1 MHRNP
6 EGPGGAGA
14 AVSGP
19 SLRAP
24 VVVTLDSGLRVVY
37 EAMPWLPTVSAA
49 LVMPFGSAIDPE
61 GLEGTANV
69 LHEWLQRGAGDL
81 DSRRHSDALEDLGV
95 RRGGSSGRETSSL
108 SMSFLESE
116 LDAVLP
122 LFADMVAAPRFD
134 DDEFESARELALQ
147 ELDSLDD
154 APTQRLLNELVAR
167 FIASPQG
174 RSAYGSATGLA
185 ALTPDSV
192 RQAAARH
199 LGAEGAVLALAGGSD
214 WPSIARAVKAAFG
227 SWRGAAT
234 PIPPVVVGPVGKH
247 HVAADSSQVQIGL
260 AFPSAV
266 PGTDEAV
273 IYSLALGVLSGS
285 MGSRLFTE
293 VREKRGLVYSVSAFS
308 RSMHEFG
315 YTVGYAGTTP
325 DRAEETLTV
334 FLAELVRLAA
344 GVSEAEHERA
354 RTGILS
360 SLVMQGESSG
370 ATAGRLAADMFTLGR
385 ARTLDEIRARIEAVD
400 LRTLNDYLAA
410 NPLPEPTVVTLGP
423 LPAGA
428 MVVGSTPKSS
438 ATAGKPA

>member
-1 MHRNP
+1 M
-6 EGPGGAGA
+6 
-14 AVSGP
+14 
-19 SLRAP
+19 
-24 VVVTLDSGLRVVY
+24 TLETGLKVVY
-37 EAMPWLPTVSAA
+37 EAMPWLPTVSAS
-49 LVMPFGSAIDPE
+49 LVMPFGSAIDPQ

-81 DSRRHSDALEDLGV
+81 DSRQHSDALEDLGV
-95 RRGGSSGRETSSL
+95 RRGGGSGRETSSL
-108 SMSFLESE
+108 SLSFLESE
-116 LDAVLP
+116 LDAALP
-122 LFADMVAAPRFD
+122 LFASMVTAPRFD

-147 ELDSLDD
+147 ELESLDD
-154 APTQRLLNELVAR
+154 APTQRLLDALVAR
-167 FIASPQG
+167 FISSPQG
-174 RSAYGSATGLA
+174 RSAYGSASGLA
-185 ALTPDSV
+185 ALTPAGV

-214 WPSIARAVKAAFG
+214 WPSIERAVTAAFG
-227 SWRGAAT
+227 SWRGTTA
-234 PIPPVVVGPVGKH
+234 PIPSVTLGPIGTH
-247 HVAADSSQVQIGL
+247 HVPAESSQVQIGL

-273 IYSLALGVLSGS
+273 IYGLALGVLSGS

-308 RSMHEFG
+308 RAMRGFG

-325 DRAEETLTV
+325 ERAEETLTV
-334 FLAELVRLAA
+334 FLAELQRLAE
-344 GVSEAEHERA
+344 GVSEAELERA

-370 ATAGRLAADMFTLGR
+370 ATAGRLASDMFTLGR

-400 LRTLNDYLAA
+400 LATLNDYLAA

-423 LPAGA
+423 VPAAA
-428 MVVGSTPKSS
+428 MPIGSAVTTAVGS
-438 ATAGKPA
+438 AEHA